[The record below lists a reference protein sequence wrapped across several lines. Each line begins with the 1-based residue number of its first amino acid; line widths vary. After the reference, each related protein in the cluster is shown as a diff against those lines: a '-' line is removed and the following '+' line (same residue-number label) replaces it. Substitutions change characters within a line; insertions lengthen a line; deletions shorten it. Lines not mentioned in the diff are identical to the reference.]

1 MTKVKDWPNQER
13 PREKLL
19 QKGSTALSDAE
30 LLAIFLRTGCKGID
44 VVTLAKQLLSEFG
57 SLHALF
63 AASEADFCGKKG
75 LGQAKYV
82 QLQAV
87 LEMSSRYLQEPL
99 SKGQALTSATQTKA
113 FLIAKM
119 HNLPYEV
126 FAAILLDTQHRI
138 IRFHE
143 FFFGSI
149 DCATVHPRII
159 AQKVLSENAAAI
171 ILVHNHPSG
180 DPSASE
186 ADKIITKKITSAL
199 QLIDVRVLDHLVIG
213 HKKCTS
219 FAENGW
225 I

>member
-1 MTKVKDWPNQER
+1 MVKIKDWPDQER

-19 QKGSTALSDAE
+19 QRGTAALSDAE

-44 VVTLAKQLLSEFG
+44 AVTLAKQLINEFG

-63 AASEADFCGKKG
+63 AASENDFCKKKG

-87 LEMSSRYLQEPL
+87 LEMSRRYLQEPL
-99 SKGQALTSATQTKA
+99 KKGQPLTSVTQTKA
-113 FLIAKM
+113 FLIAQM
-119 HNLPYEV
+119 HALPYEV
-126 FAAILLDTQHRI
+126 FAALLLDTQHRV

-143 FFFGSI
+143 FFFGTI
-149 DCATVHPRII
+149 DCASVHPRVIL
-159 AQKVLSENAAAI
+159 QKVLLENAAAI

-180 DPSASE
+180 DPTASD
-186 ADKIITKKITSAL
+186 ADKKITEKITSAM
-199 QLIDVRVLDHLVIG
+199 QLIDVKVLDHFIVG
-213 HKKCTS
+213 GRKCTS
-219 FAENGW
+219 FAEKGW

>member
-1 MTKVKDWPNQER
+1 MTKIKDWPDLER

-19 QKGSTALSDAE
+19 RQGTSALSNAE

-44 VVTLAKQLLSEFG
+44 VVTLARRLLNDFG

-63 AASEADFCGKKG
+63 AASETDFCAKKG
-75 LGQAKYV
+75 LGKAKYA
-82 QLQAV
+82 QLQAL
-87 LEMSSRYLQEPL
+87 LEMSTRYLQEPIQRGE
-99 SKGQALTSATQTKA
+99 SLTSAIQTKA
-113 FLIAKM
+113 FLQAKM
-119 HNLPYEV
+119 HHLPYEV
-126 FAAILLDTQHRI
+126 FAALLLDTQHRV

-149 DCATVHPRII
+149 DSATVHPRII
-159 AQKVLSENAAAI
+159 AQKVLAENAAAI

-180 DPSASE
+180 DPTASI
-186 ADKIITKKITSAL
+186 ADKEITEKIISAM
-199 QLIDVRVLDHLVIG
+199 QLIDVRVLDHFIVG
-213 HKKCTS
+213 HQKCTS

>member
-1 MTKVKDWPNQER
+1 MTKLKDWPDQER

-19 QKGSTALSDAE
+19 SQGAGVLSDAE
-30 LLAIFLRTGCKGID
+30 LLAIFLRTGCKGLD
-44 VVTLAKQLLSEFG
+44 VVTLARQLITEFG
-57 SLHALF
+57 SLHGLF
-63 AASEADFCGKKG
+63 AASEIEFCHKKG
-75 LGQAKYV
+75 LGQVKYA

-87 LEMSSRYLQEPL
+87 LEMSSRYLQEPIR
-99 SKGQALTSATQTKA
+99 KGKSLTSAAQTKA
-113 FLIAKM
+113 FLNAKM
-119 HNLPYEV
+119 HHLPYEV
-126 FAAILLDTQHRI
+126 FAALLLDTQHRV

-159 AQKVLSENAAAI
+159 VQKVLAENAAAI

-180 DPSASE
+180 DPTASL
-186 ADKIITKKITSAL
+186 ADKKITEKIIAAMH
-199 QLIDVRVLDHLVIG
+199 LIDVRVLDHFIIG
-213 HKKCTS
+213 DKKCTS

>member
-1 MTKVKDWPNQER
+1 
-13 PREKLL
+13 
-19 QKGSTALSDAE
+19 
-30 LLAIFLRTGCKGID
+30 
-44 VVTLAKQLLSEFG
+44 
-57 SLHALF
+57 
-63 AASEADFCGKKG
+63 
-75 LGQAKYV
+75 
-82 QLQAV
+82 
-87 LEMSSRYLQEPL
+87 
-99 SKGQALTSATQTKA
+99 
-113 FLIAKM
+113 
-119 HNLPYEV
+119 V